1 MTERNLPIAFW
12 KISKKK
18 IWKTKRET
26 KTPKTSIPI
35 MKNLKGSENERK
47 KAKKKKFKKKNCRL
61 KQRRTNTLIAVSRKR
76 IDINKLMTDR
86 RNLDV
91 VKAELNQLDS
101 LCQQFHDAHNLF
113 YDELATPEEREI
125 ASRLMTRKVKFSST
139 ARKFLI
145 GDLELEARISDNLER
160 LPD

>member
-1 MTERNLPIAFW
+1 
-12 KISKKK
+12 
-18 IWKTKRET
+18 
-26 KTPKTSIPI
+26 
-35 MKNLKGSENERK
+35 
-47 KAKKKKFKKKNCRL
+47 
-61 KQRRTNTLIAVSRKR
+61 
-76 IDINKLMTDR
+76 MTDR